1 MPFKLNFMTIFTSY
15 LKRSRSRKEKK
26 KRTFPH
32 TYVII
37 FALIVLSG
45 ILTWVV
51 PGGEFARESKQ
62 VNGIERQ
69 VVVPGSFQHV
79 ENRPQTWQIFSSI
92 FQGFKRTHEII
103 FYILM
108 IGGSFWMLNESKAL
122 DVAIFSFLSFTR
134 RLERIRFIKYLGVD
148 NIVITLIMLCFSF
161 FGAVIGMSEE
171 TIAFV
176 VIFVPLAISMGYD
189 SIVGVSLCFLGAGL
203 GFAGALLNPFTI
215 GIAQGLAG
223 IQLFSGIE
231 YRLFIWLVIN
241 VIGITYVIRYAKKIK
256 KDPTLSPV
264 YEEDEYWR
272 KKRIEEVNTGH
283 TKPSVHAWIVFI
295 VISAVFIV
303 CSYIFPITNMAVGNN
318 SFNAPIIPVITAAWI
333 TFGLL
338 ALRHSTQLFIVNILM
353 FTIIFLV
360 VGVMGYGWYIMEIA
374 TLFLVMGLTAGIAIG
389 KNANELAKL
398 FIDGAK
404 DIMSAAMV
412 VGLASAIVIVLEQ
425 GKIIDSLLYYAAS
438 SMDGY
443 GKLTSL
449 AIMYVFYTLLNLVIA
464 SGSAKA
470 ALTIPLMSQFSDLL
484 GISRQATVTT
494 YQVGGGFTNLASPTS
509 GVMVGVL
516 SIARI
521 PYNKWLR
528 WFMPLLLILI
538 VVGFILLIPTIYM
551 ALPGF

>member
-1 MPFKLNFMTIFTSY
+1 
-15 LKRSRSRKEKK
+15 
-26 KRTFPH
+26 
-32 TYVII
+32 
-37 FALIVLSG
+37 
-45 ILTWVV
+45 
-51 PGGEFARESKQ
+51 
-62 VNGIERQ
+62 
-69 VVVPGSFQHV
+69 
-79 ENRPQTWQIFSSI
+79 
-92 FQGFKRTHEII
+92 
-103 FYILM
+103 
-108 IGGSFWMLNESKAL
+108 
-122 DVAIFSFLSFTR
+122 
-134 RLERIRFIKYLGVD
+134 
-148 NIVITLIMLCFSF
+148 
-161 FGAVIGMSEE
+161 MSEE

-241 VIGITYVIRYAKKIK
+241 FIGIAYVIRYAKKIK

-264 YEEDEYWR
+264 YNEDEYWR
-272 KKRIEEVNTGH
+272 KKSTEEVSNGH
-283 TKPSVHAWIVFI
+283 EKPGIHAWSVFAI
-295 VISAVFIV
+295 ISGVLVA
-303 CSYIFPITNMAVGNN
+303 CSFLFPITNMAVG
-318 SFNAPIIPVITAAWI
+318 SSTFSAPIIPVVTVAWI
-333 TFGLL
+333 LFGVM
-338 ALRHSTQLFIVNILM
+338 ALRHSVQLFIVNILM
-353 FTIIFLV
+353 FTILFLV

-374 TLFLVMGLTAGIAIG
+374 TLFLVMGLTSGISIG
-389 KNANELAKL
+389 KSANQLAKL
-398 FIDGAK
+398 FIEGAK

-412 VGLASAIVIVLEQ
+412 VGLASAIVVVLEQ
-425 GKIIDSLLYYAAS
+425 GKIIDSLLNYAAL

-449 AIMYVFYTLLNLVIA
+449 LIMYVFYTLLNMIIA

-484 GISRQATVTT
+484 GISRQATVTV
-494 YQVGGGFTNLASPTS
+494 YQVGGGLTNLASPTS

-528 WFMPLLLILI
+528 WFLPLLLILI
-538 VVGFILLIPTIYM
+538 VVGFLLLIPTIYM

>member
-1 MPFKLNFMTIFTSY
+1 MNIFSKLFT
-15 LKRSRSRKEKK
+15 KKENNGEKK
-26 KRTFPH
+26 KREFPH

-37 FALIVLSG
+37 FALIILAG
-45 ILTWVV
+45 ILSWVV
-51 PGGEFARESKQ
+51 PGGEFAREAKV

-69 VVVPGSFQHV
+69 VVVPDSFQKV
-79 ENRPQTWQIFSSI
+79 ESQPQTWQVFASI

-108 IGGSFWMLNESKAL
+108 IGGAFWMLNESKAL
-122 DVAIFSFLSFTR
+122 DAAIFSFLRFTR
-134 RLERIRFIKYLGVD
+134 RLERIRFIKFLGVD

-241 VIGITYVIRYAKKIK
+241 FIGIAYVIRYAKKIK

-264 YEEDEYWR
+264 YNEDEYWR
-272 KKRIEEVNTGH
+272 KKSAEETSNGH
-283 TKPSVHAWIVFI
+283 HKPGIHAWGVFLT
-295 VISAVFIV
+295 ISGILTA
-303 CSYIFPITNMAVGNN
+303 CSFLFPITNMVVGSG
-318 SFNAPIIPVITAAWI
+318 SFNAPVIPVITAAWVI
-333 TFGLL
+333 FGLL
-338 ALRHSTQLFIVNILM
+338 SLRHSVQLFIVNILM
-353 FTIIFLV
+353 FTILFLV

-374 TLFLVMGLTAGIAIG
+374 TLFLVMGLTSGISMG
-389 KNANELAKL
+389 KKANQLARL
-398 FIDGAK
+398 FIEGAK
-404 DIMSAAMV
+404 DIMSAALV
-412 VGLASAIVIVLEQ
+412 VGLASAIVVVLEQ
-425 GKIIDSLLYYAAS
+425 GKIIDSLLYYAAG
-438 SMDGY
+438 SMQGY

-449 AIMYVFYTLLNLVIA
+449 LIMYIFYTLLNLIIA

-494 YQVGGGFTNLASPTS
+494 YQVGGGLTNLASPTS

-528 WFMPLLLILI
+528 WFLPLMLILI
-538 VVGFILLIPTIYM
+538 VIGFLLLIPTIYM

>member
-1 MPFKLNFMTIFTSY
+1 MNIVYRLFKKNEGA
-15 LKRSRSRKEKK
+15 KKEKK
-26 KRTFPH
+26 KREFPH

-37 FALIVLSG
+37 FALIVLAG
-45 ILTWVV
+45 ILSWIV
-51 PGGEFARESKQ
+51 PGGEFARETKV

-69 VVVPGSFQHV
+69 VVVPDSFQKA
-79 ENRPQTWQIFSSI
+79 ESQPQTWQVFSSI

-108 IGGSFWMLNESKAL
+108 IGGAFWMLNESKAL
-122 DVAIFSFLSFTR
+122 DAAIFSFLRFTK
-134 RLERIRFIKYLGVD
+134 RLERIRAIKFLGVD

-189 SIVGVSLCFLGAGL
+189 SIVVVSLCFLGAGL

-223 IQLFSGIE
+223 IPLFSGIE

-241 VIGITYVIRYAKKIK
+241 VIGIGYVIRYAKKIK

-264 YEEDEYWR
+264 YKEDEYWR
-272 KKRIEEVNTGH
+272 KKSAEEVSTGH
-283 TKPSVHAWIVFI
+283 EKPGIHAWSVFAAL
-295 VISAVFIV
+295 SAILVA
-303 CSYIFPITNMAVGNN
+303 CSFLYPITNMVVG
-318 SFNAPIIPVITAAWI
+318 SSTLSAPVIPIVTVAWI
-333 TFGLL
+333 TFGVL
-338 ALRHSTQLFIVNILM
+338 ALRHSVQLFIVSILL
-353 FTIIFLV
+353 FTILFLV

-374 TLFLVMGLTAGIAIG
+374 TLFLVMGLTSGISIG
-389 KNANELAKL
+389 KSPNQLAKL
-398 FIDGAK
+398 FIEGAK

-412 VGLASAIVIVLEQ
+412 VGLASAIVVVLEQ
-425 GKIIDSLLYYAAS
+425 GKIIDSLLYYAAG
-438 SMDGY
+438 SMEGY

-449 AIMYVFYTLLNLVIA
+449 FIMYVFYTLLNLIIA

-470 ALTIPLMSQFSDLL
+470 ALSIPLMAQFSDLL
-484 GISRQATVTT
+484 GISRQATVTV
-494 YQVGGGFTNLASPTS
+494 YQVGGGLTNLASPTS

-528 WFMPLLLILI
+528 WFLPLLIILMI
-538 VVGFILLIPTIYM
+538 VGFLLLIPTIFM
-551 ALPGF
+551 TLPGF

>member
-1 MPFKLNFMTIFTSY
+1 MHIF
-15 LKRSRSRKEKK
+15 SRLFNKSSIPGEKK
-26 KRTFPH
+26 KREFPH

-37 FALIVLSG
+37 VALIGLAG
-45 ILTWVV
+45 ILSWVV
-51 PGGEFARESKQ
+51 PGGEFARETKV

-69 VVVPGSFQHV
+69 VVVPDSFQKV
-79 ENRPQTWQIFSSI
+79 ESQPQTWQVFSSI

-108 IGGSFWMLNESKAL
+108 IGGAFWMLNESKAL
-122 DVAIFSFLSFTR
+122 DAAIFSFLGFTR
-134 RLERIRFIKYLGVD
+134 RLERIRFIKFLGVD
-148 NIVITLIMLCFSF
+148 NIVISLIMLCFSF

-176 VIFVPLAISMGYD
+176 VIFVPLSISMGYD

-231 YRLFIWLVIN
+231 YRLFIWFVIN
-241 VIGITYVIRYAKKIK
+241 FIGIAYVIRYAKKIK
-256 KDPTLSPV
+256 KNPTLSPV
-264 YEEDEYWR
+264 YAEDEYWR
-272 KKRIEEVNTGH
+272 KKSAEEVSGGH
-283 TKPSVHAWIVFI
+283 QKPGIHAWAIFI
-295 VISAVFIV
+295 ILSGVLLASSFL
-303 CSYIFPITNMAVGNN
+303 YPITNMTVGSS
-318 SFNAPIIPVITAAWI
+318 SFSAPIIPVVTAIWI
-333 TFGLL
+333 LSGLMV
-338 ALRHSTQLFIVNILM
+338 LRHSVQLFIVNILM
-353 FTIIFLV
+353 FTILFLV

-374 TLFLVMGLTAGIAIG
+374 TLFLVMGLTSGIAIG
-389 KNANELAKL
+389 KSANQLAKL
-398 FIDGAK
+398 FIEGAK

-412 VGLASAIVIVLEQ
+412 VGLASAIVVVLEQ
-425 GKIIDSLLYYAAS
+425 GKIIDSLLYYAAG
-438 SMDGY
+438 SMEGY

-449 AIMYVFYTLLNLVIA
+449 LIMYIFYTLLNLIIA

-470 ALTIPLMSQFSDLL
+470 ALSIPLMAQFSDLL
-484 GISRQATVTT
+484 GISRQATVTV
-494 YQVGGGFTNLASPTS
+494 YQVGGGMTNLASPTS

-528 WFMPLLLILI
+528 WFLPLLIILI
-538 VVGFILLIPTIYM
+538 IVGFLLLIPTIYM